1 MAIAHAVSGEVVDL
15 LAPGGVTTPDKTL
28 ALFKAKDLE
37 VMRIVL
43 PAGKRVPDHSVP
55 GSITVQCLGGQV
67 ELFLPHQT
75 AVLSAGQFAYVGGG
89 VPHGLHALKDSDLL
103 VTIAISGNG
112 NTSTTTG

>member
-1 MAIAHAVSGEVVDL
+1 MDL
-15 LAPGGVTTPDKTL
+15 LLSDGGGNTPEKTQ

-43 PAGKRVPDHSVP
+43 PAGKRVAEHSVP

-67 ELFLPHQT
+67 ELSMPGKT
-75 AVLSAGQFAYVGGG
+75 AILSAGQFAYLGGG

-103 VTIAISGNG
+103 VTIAIVGSAD
-112 NTSTTTG
+112 TSTTG